1 MHAVFEGVIEGI
13 SRDLNGLTADAAQ
26 VSSNGTAYSRS
37 PQRAVEDLLQGYRF
51 GAETL
56 DHCLQ
61 SGRVTRRQNRSRVQ
75 WILQIMILS
84 FGHVPEGA
92 ELPAALED
100 KPVRLGPTSGRELVQ
115 VLREELGAMDVL
127 LDRCRAK
134 FGMERVAVHPL
145 LGPLRV
151 DQWRRLYAVYT
162 THYFQQARAARPFKP
177 AESVKLAQKMHIPVH
192 RPLA

>member
-1 MHAVFEGVIEGI
+1 
-13 SRDLNGLTADAAQ
+13 
-26 VSSNGTAYSRS
+26 VSPNGTAYARS

-56 DHCLQ
+56 ERCLQ
-61 SGRVTRRQNRSRVQ
+61 SGRITRHQRRSRVQ

-92 ELPAALED
+92 ELPAALEE
-100 KPVRLGPTSGRELVQ
+100 KPVRLAPMSGRELVR
-115 VLREELGAMDVL
+115 VLREELGAMDAL

-162 THYFQQARAARPFKP
+162 THYFQQARAAQPFKP
-177 AESVKLAQKMHIPVH
+177 AENVKLGQEIRIPVH